1 MINFFPIDES
11 TICRYSKWMS
21 KGAKNAIFWG
31 LSIALFLMPFAMY
44 VLDHPSQK
52 VTTYPSISVSEPTKK
67 VGIEVH
73 MVGALNQPGVYKVA
87 IGTKLHELLDQIMLW
102 PNADL
107 NQLNLAQTLRDG
119 QKITIKATKNQNNDG
134 IVNINLASYKELLAL
149 PGIGPTTAKKIM
161 AYRDHHGIIQH
172 QKELMALIGQAKA
185 KKLTNVTY

>member
-1 MINFFPIDES
+1 
-11 TICRYSKWMS
+11 MS
-21 KGAKNAIFWG
+21 KGVKNAIFWG
-31 LSIALFLMPFAMY
+31 LSMALFLMPFAMY
-44 VLDHPSQK
+44 VLDHPSPK
-52 VTTYPSISVSEPTKK
+52 VTTYPLISASEPAKT

-73 MVGALNQPGVYKVA
+73 VVGALNQPGVYKVA
-87 IGTKLHELLDQIMLW
+87 IGTKLHDLLDQLMLW

-119 QKITIKATKNQNNDG
+119 QKITIKATKHQTNDG

-149 PGIGPTTAKKIM
+149 PGIGPTSAKKIM
-161 AYRDHHGIIQH
+161 TYRDHHGIIQH